1 MFDPWLGK
9 FYMPCGVAK
18 KRPKTYR
25 KGPTIPSKS
34 YVLFHVVQLTFRSQ
48 QLFMVEAAELPGPG
62 LNAVGTPP
70 PQGQETPEE
79 RKILTSAEIL
89 HSSVSSSVKYGTPT
103 WL

>member
-18 KRPKTYR
+18 KRPKSYR

-48 QLFMVEAAELPGPG
+48 PLFMVEAAELPGPG

-79 RKILTSAEIL
+79 RKIVTSAEIL
-89 HSSVSSSVKYGTPT
+89 HSSVSSSVK
-103 WL
+103 